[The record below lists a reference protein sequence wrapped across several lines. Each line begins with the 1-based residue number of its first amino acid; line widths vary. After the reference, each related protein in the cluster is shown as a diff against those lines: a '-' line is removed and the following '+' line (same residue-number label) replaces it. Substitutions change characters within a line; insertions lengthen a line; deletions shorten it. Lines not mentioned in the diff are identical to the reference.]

1 MKVNMKVS
9 LKNFLFLFL
18 ISALLPDFAFGEKTL
33 GHASDCKKEV
43 ESSATMKWAFKSTG
57 KTGTFR
63 SLSYDEALAVED
75 DTEIYDQSKKAQ
87 QEINAD
93 LNSKSKQKWDSFV
106 FDKEVAS
113 LNCGLIQETY
123 ESCKGKTLQDCN
135 KNLYDCLLKLDYEK
149 NAFNAKAQAEQKYK
163 ENLIK
168 KICNQSSEQKSTTDT
183 TPQKTSTENATPSA
197 PESNQVYK
205 KQGPF
210 TKALKKCDTG
220 SFMVYKDYS
229 GQSKQQ
235 NEAELQEWQNACTSL
250 ANCRR
255 ASEMTWKVAQGDKI
269 DTYTCVPKKCLP
281 DFPINE
287 DGWCEQIPEKRLEY
301 KNQGPFPKSA
311 CYNGP
316 FNLYH
321 YYTGTPKMYNNDELK
336 LWQKSCEKLA
346 DCKHASK
353 MTWDIVK
360 GDTFDT
366 YSCVPK
372 TCLPDYPKKEKS
384 GCEKDAENEQQ
395 QKDTDAKKIEQKI
408 NAAVSRGV
416 KPGDEINL
424 ESVSSDA
431 TVVNALSKWKKSCT
445 QAKAEHAKKIEA
457 VNTGN
462 VHSCKITSCDKGY
475 NTSDGKQ
482 CTPDNRESSVSDAAQ
497 KAIVQIDASINH
509 GVKVG
514 SSINVGA
521 VADES
526 DVAAALDK
534 WEKACRKSTRP
545 EGAQRIDVI
554 PQHGYGR
561 QCVITSCD
569 EKKYTLSADNLSC
582 VKNSTEPDKTE
593 EPKSR
598 SRKEQEEA
606 ANQKKEDCTNRH
618 GDFKLGK
625 CWCGAKALS
634 DGEDCDNVKQDKE
647 NNKNEKESQCE
658 KQHGDFKLG
667 KCWCGAKVL
676 SDGEDCDNIKQD
688 KENDKIQ
695 KETDKNEKEIQCEK
709 QHGDFKL
716 GKCWCGAK
724 VLSDGEDCDNI
735 KQDKENDKIQ
745 KETDKNQRKT
755 DKAQKESQCENEQNG
770 KFKLGKCWCGV
781 KVLADGETCDKNEEE
796 TTTDEQKKSS
806 NKNIQG
812 YIDKIKSII
821 ATGVKVGDEFDESD
835 IGDLYALPNN
845 AEYTKAYDELKAACK
860 NATKPDN
867 AKDLNWQPA
876 SISPS
881 KKPRCIIA
889 SCETNWYPSKNE
901 TECESEESVN
911 AQRKERCEGRD
922 ATFNEE
928 DGNCYCKGKL
938 WAWDNDKIWNK
949 NKKCKEK
956 KSNDDN
962 DEDDENEANDSAS
975 DKQFLSDV
983 DEIIDAYKEKV
994 KELTKKSK

>member
-1 MKVNMKVS
+1 MKIF
-9 LKNFLFLFL
+9 LKNFFVLFFV
-18 ISALLPDFAFGEKTL
+18 SALLPDFALGVSNEGLLSQLGNKFCKNGKIQYSCDRLQEGKEPLFCDTYNKNIDYELLGHLNGLYTTACQDSTGTMLSNATIFVFPSIAGVHETQGIVCKSGYSNPSAGAYNKYKCIKGAAPSELAPSDEPAKDPCGFTEEDKNNIDMHLALIDMGKVEIGESLEYSPKYECDSRFSAKLSTWKSNCVTRAGGEAKPCTADNPGEK
-33 GHASDCKKEV
+33 
-43 ESSATMKWAFKSTG
+43 AFCC
-57 KTGTFR
+57 
-63 SLSYDEALAVED
+63 
-75 DTEIYDQSKKAQ
+75 I
-87 QEINAD
+87 
-93 LNSKSKQKWDSFV
+93 
-106 FDKEVAS
+106 
-113 LNCGLIQETY
+113 
-123 ESCKGKTLQDCN
+123 
-135 KNLYDCLLKLDYEK
+135 EK
-149 NAFNAKAQAEQKYK
+149 P
-163 ENLIK
+163 
-168 KICNQSSEQKSTTDT
+168 SEQKSTTDT
-183 TPQKTSTENATPSA
+183 TPQKTSTKNATPSA

-281 DFPINE
+281 DFPIIE

-301 KNQGPFPKSA
+301 KNQGPFPKST

-384 GCEKDAENEQQ
+384 GCEKDAENEQKNNKRTKSEKNTQ
-395 QKDTDAKKIEQKI
+395 SAAELKCTKSGGKYLGPDRNVRCNCKSLGIPGEIGDERSDTVGSTDYGECVCRYARGFDKKLNRCQFTQEQLNKCDTSISTPDKYKGCVCKNSYKAVWYSDDINTCETETKEDCEKI
-408 NAAVSRGV
+408 PGRKWDESGLCTCVDTKMITQNNKCENAQSKKTNAAPAQQQPETYKKQGPFPDGIGACHNGNFKLYKKYTGELKAANEAEFKEWLDGCKSLTKCKNALEMEGV
-416 KPGDEINL
+416 IDKQ
-424 ESVSSDA
+424 SSDA
-431 TVVNALSKWKKSCT
+431 NVDYYNCVPKTCPP
-445 QAKAEHAKKIEA
+445 EH
-457 VNTGN
+457 
-462 VHSCKITSCDKGY
+462 
-475 NTSDGKQ
+475 
-482 CTPDNRESSVSDAAQ
+482 P
-497 KAIVQIDASINH
+497 
-509 GVKVG
+509 
-514 SSINVGA
+514 
-521 VADES
+521 
-526 DVAAALDK
+526 
-534 WEKACRKSTRP
+534 
-545 EGAQRIDVI
+545 
-554 PQHGYGR
+554 
-561 QCVITSCD
+561 
-569 EKKYTLSADNLSC
+569 
-582 VKNSTEPDKTE
+582 
-593 EPKSR
+593 
-598 SRKEQEEA
+598 
-606 ANQKKEDCTNRH
+606 KKETWGCTN
-618 GDFKLGK
+618 GD
-625 CWCGAKALS
+625 
-634 DGEDCDNVKQDKE
+634 
-647 NNKNEKESQCE
+647 NNDVKNEKE
-658 KQHGDFKLG
+658 
-667 KCWCGAKVL
+667 
-676 SDGEDCDNIKQD
+676 
-688 KENDKIQ
+688 
-695 KETDKNEKEIQCEK
+695 
-709 QHGDFKL
+709 
-716 GKCWCGAK
+716 
-724 VLSDGEDCDNI
+724 
-735 KQDKENDKIQ
+735 
-745 KETDKNQRKT
+745 
-755 DKAQKESQCENEQNG
+755 QKES
-770 KFKLGKCWCGV
+770 
-781 KVLADGETCDKNEEE
+781 
-796 TTTDEQKKSS
+796 S
-806 NKNIQG
+806 NKIIQG

-821 ATGVKVGDEFDESD
+821 AAGVKVGDEFDESD

-876 SISPS
+876 IISPS

-911 AQRKERCEGRD
+911 AQRKERCEGKD

-962 DEDDENEANDSAS
+962 DEDDENETNDSAS

-983 DEIIDAYKEKV
+983 DKIIDAYKEKV